1 MKGVVFNLLE
11 DCVRKAHGD
20 DKWDEVL
27 ERAGLLGAYTSLATY
42 PDAELG
48 AIVGAASSTLGVS
61 ADDFMHWFAV
71 EAAGVFAERFPGF
84 FTPHST
90 TRSFLGALNDII
102 HPEVRK
108 LYPNAET
115 PRFELATDESG
126 RLVMH
131 YYSRRQLCR
140 FAAGLV
146 VGSAPRF
153 GERATV
159 EHRAC
164 TREGADHCILVID
177 LVRAK
182 G

>member
-20 DKWDEVL
+20 DVWDELL
-27 ERAGLLGAYTSLATY
+27 ERAGLEGAYTSLATY
-42 PDAELG
+42 PDCQLG
-48 AIVGAASSTLGVS
+48 AIVGAASETLGIP
-61 ADDFMHWFAV
+61 ADDVVHWFAV
-71 EAAGVFAERFPGF
+71 QAAGIFAERFPTF
-84 FTPHST
+84 FTPHTT

-108 LYPNAET
+108 LYPQAET
-115 PRFELATDESG
+115 PRFELETHADG

-131 YYSRRQLCR
+131 YFSKRQLCR

-153 GERATV
+153 GERATI
-159 EHRAC
+159 EHGAC
-164 TREGADHCILVID
+164 TRSGADHCILLID
-177 LVRAK
+177 LKRAD